1 MHSLVGL
8 SIFIL
13 FLFLIA
19 LLYLHNNKLHHQAII
34 IFYWKK
40 EIQTAKKQQKPV
52 GFGWKIA
59 RPNPN
64 SQPDPKSKF
73 SRF

>member
-34 IFYWKK
+34 IFYWK